1 MLFRSP
7 EDLEAA
13 EKAQNVRV
21 EAGDILLIRTGY
33 YARRLTEARHPL
45 RDGSPAAHVAC
56 MPWFRERDIAM
67 LGTDTHND
75 VSPATHPALGNVVHI
90 VSLVGMGLW
99 LIDNA
104 NLEELAKA
112 CSARKRWEFM
122 LTIAP
127 LRLQGVTGSPVNP
140 IALF

>member
-1 MLFRSP
+1 
-7 EDLEAA
+7 
-13 EKAQNVRV
+13 
-21 EAGDILLIRTGY
+21 
-33 YARRLTEARHPL
+33 
-45 RDGSPAAHVAC
+45 VAC

-90 VSLVGMGLW
+90 VSLVSMGLW

>member
-1 MLFRSP
+1 
-7 EDLEAA
+7 
-13 EKAQNVRV
+13 
-21 EAGDILLIRTGY
+21 
-33 YARRLTEARHPL
+33 
-45 RDGSPAAHVAC
+45 
-56 MPWFRERDIAM
+56 
-67 LGTDTHND
+67 
-75 VSPATHPALGNVVHI
+75 